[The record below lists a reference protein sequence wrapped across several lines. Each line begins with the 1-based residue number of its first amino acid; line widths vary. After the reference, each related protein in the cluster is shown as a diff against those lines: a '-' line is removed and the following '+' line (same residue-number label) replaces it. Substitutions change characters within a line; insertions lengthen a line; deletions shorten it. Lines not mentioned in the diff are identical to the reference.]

1 MFACIFGTGMWEV
14 GVDNTL
20 LQRSC
25 GAAQI
30 GLWGNSGRG
39 RIVFDCVTVTPLFS
53 SFLVALPASENVLV
67 HV

>member
-1 MFACIFGTGMWEV
+1 MWKV

-25 GAAQI
+25 GVAQT

-39 RIVFDCVTVTPLFS
+39 RIALDCVTVTPLS
-53 SFLVALPASENVLV
+53 LSFLVALPASENVLV

>member
-1 MFACIFGTGMWEV
+1 MWEA

-25 GAAQI
+25 GVAQT
-30 GLWGNSGRG
+30 GLWGSSGRG
-39 RIVFDCVTVTPLFS
+39 RIVLDCVTVTPLFLG
-53 SFLVALPASENVLV
+53 FLVALPASENVFV